1 MFADHIKNILKT
13 SLLAGSINFIA
24 FYIFM
29 INADKTD
36 FGIYLILSG
45 LFALPSRITEG
56 INDTII
62 RFGYENRKDDN
73 EFTLLLFTSA
83 IILYLVASI
92 IVILIISFIS
102 VFLKN
107 GNLYSSYLIFTIF
120 LFVFLNVIKGFLI
133 SLHSSKLNYNFIFKI
148 NLSGSIIFFIVIIL
162 IVNKFNSEV
171 IYFLWINIIISFFQ
185 ILFLKDFKINNL
197 KFFRKKKFFYYY
209 NKYFK
214 KYSLPLF
221 GNHIL
226 SFFSKEHFSN
236 LILGISFGPE
246 ILTNI
251 AIVRGIF
258 DFVQNYVGKF
268 IRKLHPIYHSLID
281 GEKRSKYLRLFLNSG
296 NIFYAIFAVFMY
308 LFQDTLFLI
317 FKLEKTEFIS
327 LIFLLIAVEFT
338 VKFINLYYNNLIILG
353 SKTLS
358 SFVSNFLKMIIVI
371 IFMIVGSFF
380 QNIYI
385 LLLGPGVANLISAL
399 LIYKDINY
407 KFKFFENRIFQLIN
421 FTVYILLFFI
431 IFKN

>member
-214 KYSLPLF
+214 
-221 GNHIL
+221 
-226 SFFSKEHFSN
+226 
-236 LILGISFGPE
+236 
-246 ILTNI
+246 
-251 AIVRGIF
+251 
-258 DFVQNYVGKF
+258 
-268 IRKLHPIYHSLID
+268 
-281 GEKRSKYLRLFLNSG
+281 
-296 NIFYAIFAVFMY
+296 
-308 LFQDTLFLI
+308 
-317 FKLEKTEFIS
+317 
-327 LIFLLIAVEFT
+327 
-338 VKFINLYYNNLIILG
+338 
-353 SKTLS
+353 
-358 SFVSNFLKMIIVI
+358 I
-371 IFMIVGSFF
+371 IF
-380 QNIYI
+380 
-385 LLLGPGVANLISAL
+385 
-399 LIYKDINY
+399 
-407 KFKFFENRIFQLIN
+407 
-421 FTVYILLFFI
+421 
-431 IFKN
+431 

>member
-1 MFADHIKNILKT
+1 M
-13 SLLAGSINFIA
+13 
-24 FYIFM
+24 
-29 INADKTD
+29 
-36 FGIYLILSG
+36 
-45 LFALPSRITEG
+45 
-56 INDTII
+56 
-62 RFGYENRKDDN
+62 
-73 EFTLLLFTSA
+73 
-83 IILYLVASI
+83 
-92 IVILIISFIS
+92 
-102 VFLKN
+102 
-107 GNLYSSYLIFTIF
+107 
-120 LFVFLNVIKGFLI
+120 
-133 SLHSSKLNYNFIFKI
+133 
-148 NLSGSIIFFIVIIL
+148 
-162 IVNKFNSEV
+162 
-171 IYFLWINIIISFFQ
+171 
-185 ILFLKDFKINNL
+185 
-197 KFFRKKKFFYYY
+197 
-209 NKYFK
+209 
-214 KYSLPLF
+214 PLF

-281 GEKRSKYLRLFLNSG
+281 GEKRSKYLRFILNSG
-296 NIFYAIFAVFMY
+296 NILCYICSFHVFVSRY
-308 LFQDTLFLI
+308 I
-317 FKLEKTEFIS
+317 ISNFKLEKTEFIS
-327 LIFLLIAVEFT
+327 LIFLLIAIEFT

-353 SKTLS
+353 AKTLS
-358 SFVSNFLKMIIVI
+358 SFLSNFLKMIIVI

-421 FTVYILLFFI
+421 FTVYILLFYI